1 MVQEPE
7 FSIRTVIVEP
17 GPAEETNLA
26 SQLSFEDEE
35 RLHIQTVSGL
45 EEARAVL
52 AGEDIDCV
60 ITRHDPPEIDGVAVL
75 SALREEYPELP
86 VLIAAGAVHAD
97 QVLDGSATGIVE
109 MTDGEVHSGF
119 VANQIESVVSRVRE
133 RQEYEAQ
140 LQASQETLRRLHQI
154 TSNPERL
161 FNEQLHQ
168 LLGFGAD
175 VFGVDIAFLSHIDAE
190 SNDFEIVAAQ
200 GEHELIQAGLTSEL
214 SKTYCRRTIA
224 TETDSPYAVENAA
237 EEMGTDPAFE
247 KFGLGCYMGARID
260 VNGELYGTLCFADE
274 NPHRS
279 DFSEGEEALIEI
291 MAQWLRQQLEQQE
304 YRQELKSARDE
315 LAQTLERVDDAF
327 FSVDTEWQVTYSNE
341 MGTDVLREAM
351 AIDPDADVVGRHLW
365 ENVPEAVE
373 TTFYQKYHEALDTQE
388 SVSFVEYFPPLA
400 VWFEVR
406 AYPDEDGLS
415 VYFTDITG
423 RKEQEQEL
431 ARFQD
436 LLNQTER
443 VADVGGWEI
452 DVATMDVFW
461 TEYMFELLGVEYEE
475 EPSLDEALDVYLEA
489 DRPIIEQAV
498 EEAMESMEP
507 FDVDLRYR
515 KSENEI
521 RWLRVQGVP
530 ITDEAGEVVMI
541 RGAAQDVTERKDRE
555 QTLNDLLAASQAF
568 IEVAN
573 QTELIGVLIDEVEDV
588 FECGIASVRL
598 HDPESGTLPPTRY
611 SAQARETI
619 DDPPVFEDDEGPAGR
634 AFQSQ
639 EPVVI
644 DDLSGAT
651 GVDYGPVESGMFL
664 PLGEH
669 GVLGIGS
676 TAADAFEEG
685 DAALVELLAM
695 TAVSALDRLERE
707 TEMRRLQRALGQL
720 DEKVFLLDEEGVLT
734 FVTELLATYLGHDAA
749 SLHGSS
755 LSELVPSSEV
765 STYEAALERVRTS
778 GRTTVETELRTD
790 DGDVRP
796 VEFEFSA
803 TTIGSGDL
811 AIAGVVH
818 EISELATTRSHLE
831 AERDRFK
838 AIADTTF
845 DLLFRFD
852 RDGRFTYVSSASERI
867 LGYAPDEMI
876 GEPFVEYTTEESASK
891 AMAAFESVLDGGDI
905 EDVELDI
912 LTADGE
918 TVTLEVNGTPAIE
931 DGDIAG
937 VHGVARDITERKET
951 LRDLQIKDRAIDG
964 AQAGITLADAMQP
977 DEPLVYVNQGFE
989 EMTGYDASSATGR
1002 NCRFLQGE
1010 QTDPSAVATLREH
1023 IDAHEPVSVELANY
1037 RNDGTPFWN
1046 QVRITPVRDGTGTVT
1061 HFLGIQN
1068 DVTEQKRWEQLFEVL
1083 NRVLRHNLRNDLGVV
1098 SGHGAL
1104 LSSGAHE
1111 NSRELGQRIEKQAKE
1126 LLELGEKAR
1135 DLEVIAN
1142 RDIDPQRVD
1151 IDSLLAD
1158 IVASYRSDYPDVRF
1172 DMSVRTDRALCAG
1185 DEIEE
1190 ALSELIE
1197 NAVKHNTAPE
1207 PRVTIDVREDDEWIV
1222 LSVTDNG
1229 PGINDME
1236 ANVISKGE
1244 EHALEHGSGLGL
1256 WLINWFVEII
1266 VRAWW
1271 NYTDWSAHC
1280 FRLVD
1285 ASCIQHRFR
1294 NSSNGFQQSQ
1304 INYCKLSRFSYSR

>member
-1 MVQEPE
+1 MVWERESE
-7 FSIRTVIVEP
+7 FVIRTVIVEP
-17 GPAEETNLA
+17 GLTAETNLA
-26 SQLSFEDEE
+26 SQLDFEDEE
-35 RLHIQTVSGL
+35 RLRIRTVSDL
-45 EEARAVL
+45 EGARAVL
-52 AGEDIDCV
+52 AAEDVDCA
-60 ITRHDPPEIDGVAVL
+60 ITRHDPPDIDGVTVI

-86 VLIAAGAVHAD
+86 VLIATGAAHAD
-97 QVLDGSATGIVE
+97 QVLDSSATGIVE
-109 MTDGEVHSGF
+109 MTSGKVHSGF

-133 RQEYEAQ
+133 RREYEAQ
-140 LQASQETLRRLHQI
+140 LQASQETLQRLHQI
-154 TSNPERL
+154 TSNPEL
-161 FNEQLHQ
+161 SFKEQLYQ
-168 LLGFGAD
+168 LLGFGTD
-175 VFGVDIAFLSHIDAE
+175 VFGMDIAFLSRIDAE
-190 SNDFEIVAAQ
+190 SNDFEIVAAK

-224 TETDSPYAVENAA
+224 DETDSPYTVQSAS
-237 EEMGTDPAFE
+237 EEMGEDPAFE
-247 KFGLGCYMGARID
+247 KFDLGCYMGARIN
-260 VNGELYGTLCFADE
+260 VNGELYGTLCFADDD
-274 NPHRS
+274 PHRS
-279 DFSEGEEALIEI
+279 DFSEGEETLIEI

-304 YRQELKSARDE
+304 YRQELESTRDE
-315 LAQTLERVDDAF
+315 LEQTLERVDDAF
-327 FSVDTEWQVTYSNE
+327 FSVDTEWHVTYSNE
-341 MGTDVLREAM
+341 TGTAMLRQAMGLDG
-351 AIDPDADVVGRHLW
+351 DADILGRHLW
-365 ENVPEAVE
+365 ENIPAAVE
-373 TTFYQKYHEALDTQE
+373 TTFYQKYHEALETQE
-388 SVSFVEYFPPLA
+388 SVSFEEHFPPLGA
-400 VWFEVR
+400 WFEVR

-415 VYFTDITG
+415 VYFTDITE

-431 ARFQD
+431 TRFQD
-436 LLNQTER
+436 LLNKTER
-443 VADVGGWEI
+443 VSDVGGWEI

-461 TEYMFELLGVEYEE
+461 TDYLFELLGVEYEE
-475 EPSLDEALDVYLEA
+475 EPPLDEALDVYLEE

-498 EEAMESMEP
+498 NEAIESAEP

-530 ITDEAGEVVMI
+530 ITDEAGDVVMV
-541 RGAAQDVTERKDRE
+541 RGAAQDVTERKNRE
-555 QTLNDLLAASQAF
+555 QTLNDLLSASQAF
-568 IEVAN
+568 IEVTN
-573 QTELIGVLIDEVEDV
+573 ETELIRVLIDEVEGV
-588 FECGIASVRL
+588 FKHGIASVRL
-598 HDPESGTLPPTRY
+598 HDPETGTLPPTRY
-611 SAQARETI
+611 SAKARETI

-639 EPVVI
+639 KPVVI

-669 GVLGIGS
+669 GVLGIGA
-676 TAADAFEEG
+676 TASNAFEKG

-695 TAVSALDRLERE
+695 TGVSAFDRLERE

-720 DEKVFLLDEEGVLT
+720 DEKVFLLDEDGVLT
-734 FVTELLATYLGHDAA
+734 FVTEPLATYLGHDAA
-749 SLHGSS
+749 ELHGSS

-765 STYEAALERVRTS
+765 STYEAALKRVRTS
-778 GRTTVETELRTD
+778 GRTTIETELCID

-803 TTIGSGDL
+803 TTIESGDL

-852 RDGRFTYVSSASERI
+852 RDSRFTYVSSASERI
-867 LGYAPDEMI
+867 LGYVPDEMV
-876 GEPFVEYTTEESASK
+876 GEPFIEYTTEESASK

-931 DGDIAG
+931 DGDIVG

-951 LRDLQIKDRAIDG
+951 LRELQIKDRAIDE
-964 AQAGITLADAMQP
+964 AQAGITLADATQP

-1010 QTDPSAVATLREH
+1010 QTDPSAVATLRNH
-1023 IDAHEPVSVELANY
+1023 IDADEPVSVELVNY

-1046 QVRITPVRDGTGTVT
+1046 QVRITPVQDETGTVT

-1098 SGHGAL
+1098 SGLGAL
-1104 LSSGAHE
+1104 LADRAREDSSE
-1111 NSRELGQRIEKQAKE
+1111 IGQTIERKAEE
-1126 LLELGEKAR
+1126 LLGLGEKAR
-1135 DLEVIAN
+1135 DLEAIAN
-1142 RDIDPQRVD
+1142 RDIEPEQVD

-1158 IVASYRSDYPDVRF
+1158 LVTSYRNEYPDVTF
-1172 DMSVRTDRALCAG
+1172 DISIRTDRALCAG

-1197 NAVKHNTAPE
+1197 NAVKHNTATE
-1207 PRVTIDVREDDEWIV
+1207 PRVTIDVRDEDEWVV
-1222 LSVTDNG
+1222 LSVEDNG
-1229 PGINDME
+1229 LGINDME
-1236 ANVISKGE
+1236 ANVISKGGE
-1244 EHALEHGSGLGL
+1244 RALEHGSGLGL
-1256 WLINWFVEII
+1256 WLINWVITRYGGSFQVQRRENSDSGTQATVRLPGLSEKQSVEDVAKRPTILF
-1266 VRAWW
+1266 W
-1271 NYTDWSAHC
+1271 
-1280 FRLVD
+1280 
-1285 ASCIQHRFR
+1285 
-1294 NSSNGFQQSQ
+1294 
-1304 INYCKLSRFSYSR
+1304 